1 MKRTILLLILLSAI
15 GIQVSAQFRQ
25 KEGDPIDYSRIR
37 LPREPGSHPLTYTI
51 YSEDFM
57 VQIPLAFK
65 GELIRTREVGPSLLE
80 KAVQM
85 ALERTGTTRA
95 QIAKWNEQV
104 KMAKEINYSMD
115 DFLNELSSMTGGGFG
130 PVEVGNIMDLLLFL
144 GGYKDFGLDLQTFQY
159 VGKGAANF
167 AEYLSETA
175 AEKAKENS
183 KWIEWEKFKTGE
195 YIAGTISRFMD
206 YYEKMEIFLKARERD
221 KQKWDNRIANYA
233 AEGLARFYKEANHC
247 LRQIAKGEDIRWMLL
262 VEGSVNAPVR
272 YEGVKC
278 VQQWTLK
285 MQLDKMY
292 PLDDEEAERNFFNT
306 FQGKYYGMLEAEAVY
321 DFSNYDS
328 QYLVE
333 DENSL
338 AKASLGNNLRMM
350 ANVYHLVCKKNG
362 VPFNF
367 TQKKTQAVCQYKI
380 PVLVTLDPGKEPRD
394 YIYGSTKYFLGEE
407 ELMGEKPQPDI
418 DVKLQMFRKFE
429 VDTHVNGLP
438 NSRLQANGHEYVSG
452 DMIYV
457 GFYQNLDLTTSP
469 ENVFEL
475 VGTLTWKSAA
485 FQNQNDSARV
495 DESQFAT
502 MPNGTLQ
509 INLRESIAD
518 ESTSW

>member
-1 MKRTILLLILLSAI
+1 MKRSILFLILLSAI
-15 GIQVSAQFRQ
+15 SIQVLAQFRQ

-85 ALERTGTTRA
+85 ALDRTSTTRE

-115 DFLNELSSMTGGGFG
+115 DFIKDLGTMTGKGD
-130 PVEVGNIMDLLLFL
+130 VADLIRML
-144 GGYKDFGLDLQTFQY
+144 GGYTQPIDVFNDKTKLDALMKELVKTSSESAASILDFM
-159 VGKGAANF
+159 
-167 AEYLSETA
+167 
-175 AEKAKENS
+175 EK
-183 KWIEWEKFKTGE
+183 IEV
-195 YIAGTISRFMD
+195 
-206 YYEKMEIFLKARERD
+206 FLKARERD

-262 VEGSVNAPVR
+262 VEGSVNAPYR
-272 YEGVKC
+272 YNNVKC

-292 PLDDEEAERNFFNT
+292 PLDDEEAENNFFNT

-321 DFSNYDS
+321 NLSNYDS
-328 QYLVE
+328 QYLLKE
-333 DENSL
+333 GESL
-338 AKASLGNNLRMM
+338 IM
-350 ANVYHLVCKKNG
+350 ADTDKVRLMINVWAQYCKKVG
-362 VPFNF
+362 IPYELS
-367 TQKKTQAVCQYKI
+367 QKRSQAVCSYKI
-380 PVLVTLDPGKEPRD
+380 PVLVTLDPGREPGN

-407 ELMGEKPQPDI
+407 ELESGEKPKPEI
-418 DVKLQMFRKFE
+418 DVDLQIFRKFK
-429 VDTHVNGLP
+429 VDAVLSNEP
-438 NSRLQANGHEYVSG
+438 NSRIQVGGHEYVSG
-452 DMIYV
+452 DVIYK
-457 GFYQNLDLTTSP
+457 GFGNLFDATTKP
-469 ENVFEL
+469 QHEMDVIINAMVK
-475 VGTLTWKSAA
+475 GMT
-485 FQNQNDSARV
+485 FQTINDSTRV
-495 DESQFAT
+495 DYSEFST

>member
-1 MKRTILLLILLSAI
+1 MKRSILFLILLSAI
-15 GIQVSAQFRQ
+15 SIQVLAQFRQ

-85 ALERTGTTRA
+85 ALDRTSTTRE

-115 DFLNELSSMTGGGFG
+115 DFIKDLGTMTGKGD
-130 PVEVGNIMDLLLFL
+130 VADLIRML
-144 GGYKDFGLDLQTFQY
+144 GGYTQPIDVFNDKTKLDALMKELVKTSSESAASILDFM
-159 VGKGAANF
+159 
-167 AEYLSETA
+167 
-175 AEKAKENS
+175 EK
-183 KWIEWEKFKTGE
+183 IEV
-195 YIAGTISRFMD
+195 
-206 YYEKMEIFLKARERD
+206 FLKARERD

-262 VEGSVNAPVR
+262 VEGSVNAPYR
-272 YEGVKC
+272 YNNVKC

-292 PLDDEEAERNFFNT
+292 PLDDEEAENNFFNT

-321 DFSNYDS
+321 NLSNYDS
-328 QYLVE
+328 QYLLKE
-333 DENSL
+333 EESL
-338 AKASLGNNLRMM
+338 IM
-350 ANVYHLVCKKNG
+350 ADTDKVRLMINVWAQYCKKVG
-362 VPFNF
+362 IPYELS
-367 TQKKTQAVCQYKI
+367 QKRSQAVCSYKI
-380 PVLVTLDPGKEPRD
+380 PVLVTLDPGREPGN

-407 ELMGEKPQPDI
+407 ELESGEKPKPEI
-418 DVKLQMFRKFE
+418 DVDLQIFRKFK
-429 VDTHVNGLP
+429 VDAVLSNEP
-438 NSRLQANGHEYVSG
+438 NSRIQVGGHEYVSG
-452 DMIYV
+452 DVIYK
-457 GFYQNLDLTTSP
+457 GFGNLFDATTKP
-469 ENVFEL
+469 QHEMDVIINAMVK
-475 VGTLTWKSAA
+475 GMT
-485 FQNQNDSARV
+485 FQTINDSTQV
-495 DESQFAT
+495 DYSEFST

>member
-1 MKRTILLLILLSAI
+1 MEKL
-15 GIQVSAQFRQ
+15 
-25 KEGDPIDYSRIR
+25 
-37 LPREPGSHPLTYTI
+37 
-51 YSEDFM
+51 
-57 VQIPLAFK
+57 
-65 GELIRTREVGPSLLE
+65 EV
-80 KAVQM
+80 
-85 ALERTGTTRA
+85 
-95 QIAKWNEQV
+95 
-104 KMAKEINYSMD
+104 
-115 DFLNELSSMTGGGFG
+115 
-130 PVEVGNIMDLLLFL
+130 
-144 GGYKDFGLDLQTFQY
+144 
-159 VGKGAANF
+159 
-167 AEYLSETA
+167 
-175 AEKAKENS
+175 
-183 KWIEWEKFKTGE
+183 
-195 YIAGTISRFMD
+195 
-206 YYEKMEIFLKARERD
+206 FLKARERD

-233 AEGLARFYKEANHC
+233 AEGLAKFYKEANHC

-272 YEGVKC
+272 FEGVKC

-292 PLDDEEAERNFFNT
+292 PLDDEEAENNFFNT

-321 DFSNYDS
+321 DLSNYDS

-338 AKASLGNNLRMM
+338 AKASLGSNLRMM
-350 ANVYHLVCKKNG
+350 TNVYHLVCKKNG

-367 TQKKTQAVCQYKI
+367 TQKRTQAVCQYKI
-380 PVLVTLDPGKEPRD
+380 PVLVTLDPGKEPRN

-457 GFYQNLDLTTSP
+457 GFYQNLDLTTNP
-469 ENVFEL
+469 DNVFEL

-502 MPNGTLQ
+502 MPSGTLQ

>member
-1 MKRTILLLILLSAI
+1 MKRSILFLILLSAI
-15 GIQVSAQFRQ
+15 SIQVLAQFRQ

-85 ALERTGTTRA
+85 ALDRTSTTRE

-115 DFLNELSSMTGGGFG
+115 DFIKDLGTMTGKGD
-130 PVEVGNIMDLLLFL
+130 VADLIRML
-144 GGYKDFGLDLQTFQY
+144 GGYTQPIDVFNDKTKLDALMKELVKTSSESAASILDFM
-159 VGKGAANF
+159 
-167 AEYLSETA
+167 
-175 AEKAKENS
+175 EK
-183 KWIEWEKFKTGE
+183 IEV
-195 YIAGTISRFMD
+195 
-206 YYEKMEIFLKARERD
+206 FLKARERD

-262 VEGSVNAPVR
+262 VEGSVNAPYR
-272 YEGVKC
+272 YNNVKC

-292 PLDDEEAERNFFNT
+292 PLDDEEAENNFFNT

-321 DFSNYDS
+321 NLSNYDS
-328 QYLVE
+328 QYLLKE
-333 DENSL
+333 GESL
-338 AKASLGNNLRMM
+338 IM
-350 ANVYHLVCKKNG
+350 ADTDKVRLMINVWAQYCKKVG
-362 VPFNF
+362 IPYELS
-367 TQKKTQAVCQYKI
+367 QKRSQAVCSYKI
-380 PVLVTLDPGKEPRD
+380 PVLVTLDPGREPGN

-407 ELMGEKPQPDI
+407 ELESGEKPKPEI
-418 DVKLQMFRKFE
+418 DVDLQIFRKFK
-429 VDTHVNGLP
+429 VDAVLSNEP
-438 NSRLQANGHEYVSG
+438 NSRIQVGGHEYVSG
-452 DMIYV
+452 DVIYK
-457 GFYQNLDLTTSP
+457 GFGNLFDATTKP
-469 ENVFEL
+469 QHEMDVIINAMVK
-475 VGTLTWKSAA
+475 GMT
-485 FQNQNDSARV
+485 FQTINDSTQV
-495 DESQFAT
+495 DYSEFST

>member
-1 MKRTILLLILLSAI
+1 MKRSILFLILLSAI
-15 GIQVSAQFRQ
+15 SIQVLAQFRQ

-85 ALERTGTTRA
+85 ALDRTSTTRE

-115 DFLNELSSMTGGGFG
+115 DFIKDLGTMTGKGD
-130 PVEVGNIMDLLLFL
+130 VADLIRML
-144 GGYKDFGLDLQTFQY
+144 GGYTQPIDVFNDKTKLDALMKELVKTSSESAASILDFM
-159 VGKGAANF
+159 
-167 AEYLSETA
+167 
-175 AEKAKENS
+175 EK
-183 KWIEWEKFKTGE
+183 IEV
-195 YIAGTISRFMD
+195 
-206 YYEKMEIFLKARERD
+206 FLKARERD

-272 YEGVKC
+272 FEGVKC

-292 PLDDEEAERNFFNT
+292 PLDDEEAENNFFNT

-429 VDTHVNGLP
+429 VDTNVKGFP

-457 GFYQNLDLTTSP
+457 GFYQNLDLTTNP
-469 ENVFEL
+469 DNVFEL

>member
-1 MKRTILLLILLSAI
+1 MKRSILFLILLSAI
-15 GIQVSAQFRQ
+15 SIQVLAQFRQ

-85 ALERTGTTRA
+85 ALDRTSTTRE

-115 DFLNELSSMTGGGFG
+115 DFIKDLGTMTGKGD
-130 PVEVGNIMDLLLFL
+130 VADLIRML
-144 GGYKDFGLDLQTFQY
+144 GGYTQPIDVFNDKTKLDALMKELVKTS
-159 VGKGAANF
+159 
-167 AEYLSETA
+167 SESA
-175 AEKAKENS
+175 GFILDYMEKLEV
-183 KWIEWEKFKTGE
+183 
-195 YIAGTISRFMD
+195 
-206 YYEKMEIFLKARERD
+206 FLKARERD

-233 AEGLARFYKEANHC
+233 AEGLAKFYKEANHC

-262 VEGSVNAPVR
+262 VEGSVNAPYR
-272 YEGVKC
+272 YNNVKC

-292 PLDDEEAERNFFNT
+292 PLDDEEAENNFFNT

-321 DFSNYDS
+321 NLSNYDS
-328 QYLVE
+328 QYLLKE
-333 DENSL
+333 GESL
-338 AKASLGNNLRMM
+338 IM
-350 ANVYHLVCKKNG
+350 ADTDKVRLMINVWAQYCKKVG
-362 VPFNF
+362 IPYELS
-367 TQKKTQAVCQYKI
+367 QKRSQAVCSYKI
-380 PVLVTLDPGKEPRD
+380 PVLVTLDPGREPGN

-407 ELMGEKPQPDI
+407 ELESGEKPKPEI
-418 DVKLQMFRKFE
+418 DVDLQIFRKFK
-429 VDTHVNGLP
+429 VDAVLSNEP
-438 NSRLQANGHEYVSG
+438 NSRIQVGGHEYVSG
-452 DMIYV
+452 DVIYK
-457 GFYQNLDLTTSP
+457 GFGNLFDATTKP
-469 ENVFEL
+469 QHEMDVIINAMVK
-475 VGTLTWKSAA
+475 GMT
-485 FQNQNDSARV
+485 FQTINDSTQV
-495 DESQFAT
+495 DYSEFST

>member
-1 MKRTILLLILLSAI
+1 MKRTILFLILLSAI
-15 GIQVSAQFRQ
+15 SIQVSAQFRQ

-57 VQIPLAFK
+57 VQIPMAFK
-65 GELIRTREVGPSLLE
+65 GELIRTREIGPSLLE

-85 ALERTGTTRA
+85 ALDRTGTTRA

-130 PVEVGNIMDLLLFL
+130 PVDVGNIMDMFLLL

-159 VGKGAANF
+159 AGKTSANI
-167 AEYLSETA
+167 AEYLSEVA
-175 AEKAKENS
+175 AEKAEKTS
-183 KWIEWEKFKTGE
+183 KWIEWEKFKTGQ

-206 YYEKMEIFLKARERD
+206 YLEKMKVFLKARERD

-233 AEGLARFYKEANHC
+233 AEGLAKFYKEANHC

-262 VEGSVNAPVR
+262 VEGSVNAPYR
-272 YEGVKC
+272 YNNVKC

-292 PLDDEEAERNFFNT
+292 PLDDEEAENNFFNT

-321 DFSNYDS
+321 NLSNYDS
-328 QYLVE
+328 QYLLKE
-333 DENSL
+333 GESL
-338 AKASLGNNLRMM
+338 IM
-350 ANVYHLVCKKNG
+350 ADTDKVRLMINVWAQYCKKVG
-362 VPFNF
+362 IPYELS
-367 TQKKTQAVCQYKI
+367 QKRSQAVCSYKI
-380 PVLVTLDPGKEPRD
+380 PVLVTLDPGREPGN

-407 ELMGEKPQPDI
+407 ELESGEKPKPEI
-418 DVKLQMFRKFE
+418 DVDLQIFRKFK
-429 VDTHVNGLP
+429 VDAVLSNEP
-438 NSRLQANGHEYVSG
+438 NSRIQVGGHEYVSG
-452 DMIYV
+452 DVIYK
-457 GFYQNLDLTTSP
+457 GFGNLFDATTKP
-469 ENVFEL
+469 QHEMDVIINAMVK
-475 VGTLTWKSAA
+475 GMT
-485 FQNQNDSARV
+485 FQTINDSTRV
-495 DESQFAT
+495 DYSEFST

>member
-1 MKRTILLLILLSAI
+1 MKRTILFLILLSAI
-15 GIQVSAQFRQ
+15 SIQVSAQFRQ
-25 KEGDPIDYSRIR
+25 KEGDPIDYTRIR

-57 VQIPLAFK
+57 VQIPMAFK
-65 GELIRTREVGPSLLE
+65 GELIRTREIGPSLLE

-85 ALERTGTTRA
+85 ALDRTGTTRA

-104 KMAKEINYSMD
+104 KMAKDINYSMD
-115 DFLNELSSMTGGGFG
+115 DFIKDLGTMTGYGDAA
-130 PVEVGNIMDLLLFL
+130 DLIRLL
-144 GGYKDFGLDLQTFQY
+144 GGYTQPLDVFNDKTKLDALMKELLKQS
-159 VGKGAANF
+159 
-167 AEYLSETA
+167 SESA
-175 AEKAKENS
+175 GFILDYMEKLEV
-183 KWIEWEKFKTGE
+183 
-195 YIAGTISRFMD
+195 
-206 YYEKMEIFLKARERD
+206 FLKARERD

-233 AEGLARFYKEANHC
+233 AEDLAKFYKEANHC

-272 YEGVKC
+272 FEGVKC

-292 PLDDEEAERNFFNT
+292 PLDDEEAENNFFNT

-321 DFSNYDS
+321 DLSNYDS

-338 AKASLGNNLRMM
+338 AKASLGSNLRMM
-350 ANVYHLVCKKNG
+350 TNVYHLVCKKNG

-429 VDTHVNGLP
+429 VDTNVKGFP

-457 GFYQNLDLTTSP
+457 GFYQNLDLTSSP